1 MKLHEQGSERI
12 AFPVNRRST
21 KSLLQFMRYVL
32 VGGFNT
38 VFGYS
43 VFALFNW
50 LFRGL
55 GTYSYLYAAV
65 LANVIVISVAF
76 LGYKW
81 FVFRTRGN
89 YLVEYIRCFGVY
101 GSSALIGLAG
111 LSILVPILRRV
122 LHQPERAPYIA
133 GALLTVVTVV
143 FSFVGHKN
151 ISFRSSLAEA
161 EADSSAKTP
170 SA

>member
-1 MKLHEQGSERI
+1 
-12 AFPVNRRST
+12 
-21 KSLLQFMRYVL
+21 MRYIL

-38 VFGYS
+38 VFGYG
-43 VFALFNW
+43 VFASLNW

-101 GSSALIGLAG
+101 GGSALISLAG
-111 LSILVPILRRV
+111 LPILIPILRRS
-122 LHQPERAPYIA
+122 LHRPERAPYIA
-133 GALLTVVTVV
+133 GALLTVITVL
-143 FSFVGHKN
+143 FSFLGHKK
-151 ISFRSSLAEA
+151 ISFRPGQA
-161 EADSSAKTP
+161 EADTDSSKKTP

>member
-1 MKLHEQGSERI
+1 MKERS
-12 AFPVNRRST
+12 P
-21 KSLLQFMRYVL
+21 KSLRQFVRYIL

-38 VFGYS
+38 VFGYV
-43 VFALFNW
+43 VFALLNW
-50 LFRGL
+50 LTRGL
-55 GTYSYLYAAV
+55 GAYNYLYAAV
-65 LANVIVISVAF
+65 LANLIAITVAF

-111 LSILVPILRRV
+111 LSILVPILRRN
-122 LHQPERAPYIA
+122 LHHPEQAPYLA
-133 GALLTVVTVV
+133 AALLTVVTMV
-143 FSFVGHKN
+143 FSFFGHKN
-151 ISFRSSLAEA
+151 ISFRGRGVGEPS
-161 EADSSAKTP
+161 DSSPTTP